1 MGRGA
6 GAWLPF
12 AHILARTGIVTS
24 GVLRVG
30 LLVSPEAVLCCLFSS
45 SQTTTNM
52 LRIRIEMY
60 IPYVIHGRGG
70 GSLLLIL
77 IIMSLIEETHKSQ
90 LNIQLTSK
98 QAKPPWRSLTQSANW
113 DRICVILLN

>member
-1 MGRGA
+1 MGRVA

-24 GVLRVG
+24 GVRRVG
-30 LLVSPEAVLCCLFSS
+30 LLASHPEAVLCCLLAS

-60 IPYVIHGRGG
+60 IPYVIHRRGG

-98 QAKPPWRSLTQSANW
+98 QAKPPWRSLTQSTGFAY
-113 DRICVILLN
+113 V